1 MKWTKKIKKK
11 LKRFF
16 RNTWSGCYY
25 KKEIAFIN
33 LLFISNLLKS
43 KFSFYKIWK
52 KTYNEMFSNEDFNM
66 FFKFV
71 NILSNIRFYNLRNFS
86 KNNIARRIFLE
97 NKRVISK
104 FNLFP
109 NQNIILGYF
118 YEKNVNIEIL
128 VFYRAFK
135 GKEKYKKI

>member
-71 NILSNIRFYNLRNFS
+71 NILFNIMFY
-86 KNNIARRIFLE
+86 I
-97 NKRVISK
+97 
-104 FNLFP
+104 
-109 NQNIILGYF
+109 
-118 YEKNVNIEIL
+118 
-128 VFYRAFK
+128 
-135 GKEKYKKI
+135 